1 MVLPVRLN
9 EIRLDFDS
17 INLAMMDSCSFLTFT
32 TATVAGARTGI
43 RAWTWAGIRAWT
55 VAGTVAFSVAVTTA
69 DTAAKTV
76 TVTALTAAAM
86 TVAVAAA
93 VASAVAASISATAA
107 VTAASAISTTTAS
120 AVASAGQDD
129 PGIEGVIGR
138 HVQIR
143 SEAFPGAR
151 RIDMTGCR
159 TPGRYCCQK

>member
-1 MVLPVRLN
+1 
-9 EIRLDFDS
+9 LDFDS

-43 RAWTWAGIRAWT
+43 RTWAWAGIRAWT

-76 TVTALTAAAM
+76 TVTALTAAA
-86 TVAVAAA
+86 VAT
-93 VASAVAASISATAA
+93 SISATAA
-107 VTAASAISTTTAS
+107 AAISTTTAS
-120 AVASAGQDD
+120 TVTSAGQDD
-129 PGIEGVIGR
+129 PGHEGVIGR

-143 SEAFPGAR
+143 SDAFPGAR
-151 RIDMTGCR
+151 RVDMTGCR